1 MAEGYHSSVEWSIY
15 PDGLEAASMPVWM
28 QMLLA

>member
-1 MAEGYHSSVEWSIY
+1 MAEGYHSPAEWSID
-15 PDGLEAASMPVWM
+15 PDGLEAAPMPVWM